1 MLSLLFMIQLMYQ
14 TWIDLFVCWGMGTGA
29 SKVRLQSPLSLT
41 QKNVLLERKNLF
53 HYRFYKWL
61 ETTTKIRI

>member
-1 MLSLLFMIQLMYQ
+1 MYDS
-14 TWIDLFVCWGMGTGA
+14 TNVSDVDNLFVCMLGVGGGVGTGA